1 MKHRILFVDDDAD
14 MGAMV
19 TARLVHWGI
28 EVIPCAGAEEA
39 LEHLRHDEIDAMVTD
54 VCMPGTGGI
63 ALCARS
69 AETRPDV
76 PVLVVT
82 AFGSTDTVVAAIRAG
97 AHDFLHKPFEIE
109 ELALRLEAAIRHR
122 ELRSELRRL
131 RDAAGDGSKLPGLLG
146 QSPEMVRLRELL
158 SRVAAAEGSVVITGE
173 TGSGKELVARAL
185 HAASARS
192 ERPFVVLDCG
202 AIPGTL
208 LESEL
213 FGHARGAFT
222 DARTERRGLLVQA
235 DGGTLF
241 LDEIGELPLELQPKL
256 LRALQERCVRPVGGD
271 AEVSFDVR
279 VVAATNRDLE
289 AAVENGRFRRDLFF
303 RLEVFH
309 VAVPPLRSRGNDIL
323 LLAQRF
329 LERVAARSGKHV
341 VGISPFAAERLLSY
355 PWPGNVRE
363 LQNCI
368 ERAVALTRFD
378 QLVAEDLPERI
389 RGHRAEHVLVA
400 SDDPLEL
407 IPLEEVERRY
417 VLRVLEAAG
426 GNKTLAARI
435 LGLDRKT
442 LHRKLERFHAGPGGR
457 VTPRGG
463 ES

>member
-1 MKHRILFVDDDAD
+1 
-14 MGAMV
+14 
-19 TARLVHWGI
+19 
-28 EVIPCAGAEEA
+28 
-39 LEHLRHDEIDAMVTD
+39 
-54 VCMPGTGGI
+54 
-63 ALCARS
+63 
-69 AETRPDV
+69 
-76 PVLVVT
+76 
-82 AFGSTDTVVAAIRAG
+82 
-97 AHDFLHKPFEIE
+97 
-109 ELALRLEAAIRHR
+109 
-122 ELRSELRRL
+122 
-131 RDAAGDGSKLPGLLG
+131 
-146 QSPEMVRLRELL
+146 MVRLRELL
-158 SRVAAAEGSVVITGE
+158 SRVATAEGTVVITGE

-279 VVAATNRDLE
+279 VVVATNRDLE

-329 LERVAARSGKHV
+329 LERVATRSDKRV
-341 VGISPFAAERLLSY
+341 VGISPSAAERLLSY

-389 RGHRAEHVLVA
+389 RGHRAEHVLVE

-407 IPLEEVERRY
+407 VPLEEVERRY
-417 VLRVLEAAG
+417 VLRVLEATG
-426 GNKTLAARI
+426 GNKTLAARV

-442 LHRKLERFHAGPGGR
+442 LHRKLERFHAGPGGG
-457 VTPRGG
+457 VAPRGG